1 MLRGNCSRGKK
12 ELEFT
17 MTNDNQIPDAQT
29 RARNVA
35 RLREVCLRF
44 DEFNMLLAQANALA
58 EIELQNSPLYV
69 RRRQRVQKQLET
81 EQAVLNK

>member
-1 MLRGNCSRGKK
+1 
-12 ELEFT
+12 
-17 MTNDNQIPDAQT
+17 MTNDYQIPDAQT

-44 DEFNMLLAQANALA
+44 DELNMLLAQANALA

-69 RRRQRVQKQLET
+69 SRRQRVRKQLEDNK
-81 EQAVLNK
+81 AVLNNR

>member
-1 MLRGNCSRGKK
+1 
-12 ELEFT
+12 
-17 MTNDNQIPDAQT
+17 MTNNYQIPDAQT

-44 DEFNMLLAQANALA
+44 DELNMLLSQANALA

-69 RRRQRVQKQLET
+69 RRRQRVRKQLEMI
-81 EQAVLNK
+81 EQF

>member
-1 MLRGNCSRGKK
+1 
-12 ELEFT
+12 